1 MQAMYDVIVIGSGPG
16 GSKAAR
22 LAGEMGKK
30 VLLVEAE
37 ALGGTCT
44 NKGCIPTKSLLHG
57 AKLYRQVK
65 GGESFGIV
73 ARNPSYDLA
82 VAHRAADD
90 VVATLRDGVALE
102 EKTAH
107 VEVLAGKAECL
118 DASHVFVSGTV
129 YETQKL
135 IIATGSVSS
144 VPPIPG
150 VRQGTGVGTSDDA
163 LRLETLPKKVVIIGG
178 GVIGIEFA
186 SYFSMLDCTVDVV
199 EMLPEILPMMDG
211 DVARQMRR
219 ALAPVTFHLG
229 CTVLSVEHGVLF
241 RRPDG
246 TETSLEADFV
256 LLATGRRPNYA
267 GLEHLSLE
275 KDRHG
280 IVVDENMRTSIP
292 NVWAIGDC
300 NGRSQLAHSAATMA
314 EVAVDDAFGSGRKKV
329 NWRAVPWVVY
339 SNPEAA
345 GCGLTEAQAKA
356 AGLSVHVASVLARFS
371 GRTLVE
377 EGKRAPGLVKMICDD
392 RGTILGVH
400 LMGPYVS
407 EMVWG
412 CAAAIK
418 DNRTVNDILET
429 VFPHPS
435 VSEVLKECAK
445 KLSEER

>member
-57 AKLYRQVK
+57 AKLYRQAK
-65 GGESFGIV
+65 EGESFGV
-73 ARNPSYDLA
+73 VTRDSSYNLA

-102 EKTAH
+102 EKAAH

-118 DASHVFVSGTV
+118 DASHVFVGGTV

-150 VRQGTGVGTSDDA
+150 AGQGTGVGTSDDA

-229 CTVLSVEHGVLF
+229 CSVLSVEHGVRF
-241 RRPDG
+241 QRPDG

-267 GLEHLSLE
+267 GLERLSLE

-314 EVAVDDAFGSGRKKV
+314 EVAVDDAFGSGRKKM

-356 AGLSVHVASVLARFS
+356 EGVSVHVASVLARFS

-377 EGKRAPGLVKMICDD
+377 EGKRAPG
-392 RGTILGVH
+392 
-400 LMGPYVS
+400 
-407 EMVWG
+407 W
-412 CAAAIK
+412 
-418 DNRTVNDILET
+418 
-429 VFPHPS
+429 
-435 VSEVLKECAK
+435 
-445 KLSEER
+445 